1 MAILWKPQAKKNPAS
16 GAVKYYAQA
25 TFRQQVGFEGLA
37 AEIEKLTSLT
47 AGDALNML
55 RTMQYLIVQH
65 LLDNDT
71 VKFDNLGTFMLSL
84 KSTPSDTEAAV
95 TADNIKSLHV
105 RFRPV
110 ANVLGNTKATK
121 AIAQSDVEFKKFSDV
136 AADDTTGD

>member
-1 MAILWKPQAKKNPAS
+1 MAILWKPQAKKNPIS
-16 GAVKYYAQA
+16 GTVKYYAQA

-71 VKFDNLGTFMLSL
+71 VKFDNLGTFILTL
-84 KSTPSDTEAAV
+84 KSSPSDTEAAV

-105 RFRPV
+105 RFLPV
-110 ANVLGNTKATK
+110 ANVLGNTRSSKG
-121 AIAQSDVEFKKFSDV
+121 IQQSNVEFKKFSDV